1 MHFIGQS
8 FLLVLCGIF
17 LLRIAGRKSISQMTL
32 AQTFIMISIGTIMVQ
47 PIVDKSI
54 TKAIIGGTIFVITVI
69 GLEYLQLKYNSIE
82 RFIIG
87 KPKIIIENGTLHIE
101 NLKKLRMT
109 VDQLEMKLRNNGIS
123 RIEDI
128 KTATIE
134 PNGLLGYELYKELTP
149 LTTEEFKQIMKSCG
163 FDSLESH
170 ESNPQENLFTEIK
183 KPQRNQHDLLK

>member
-1 MHFIGQS
+1 MYFIDQS

-54 TKAIIGGTIFVITVI
+54 TKAIIGGAIFVITVI
-69 GLEYLQLKYNSIE
+69 ALEYLQLKYNSIE

-87 KPKIIIENGTLHIE
+87 TPKTIIEDGTLHIE

-183 KPQRNQHDLLK
+183 KPQKNQHDLLK

>member
-1 MHFIGQS
+1 MYFIGQS
-8 FLLVLCGIF
+8 FLLVLCGIT

-47 PIVDKSI
+47 PIVDKSMI
-54 TKAIIGGTIFVITVI
+54 KAVIGGIIFVITVI
-69 GLEYLQLKYNSIE
+69 GLEYLQLKCNTFE

-87 KPKIIIENGTLHIE
+87 KPKIIIENGTLHIK
-101 NLKKLRMT
+101 NLQNLRMT

-134 PNGLLGYELYKELTP
+134 PNGLLGYELYEELTP
-149 LTTEEFKQIMKSCG
+149 LTIKDFKMIMQAYG
-163 FDSLESH
+163 FDSLESYNPNKQ
-170 ESNPQENLFTEIK
+170 ENIFEEIKNPQKNK
-183 KPQRNQHDLLK
+183 HDLLK

>member
-1 MHFIGQS
+1 MYFIGQS

-54 TKAIIGGTIFVITVI
+54 TKAIIGGAIFVITVI
-69 GLEYLQLKYNSIE
+69 TLEYLQLKYNSIE

-87 KPKIIIENGTLHIE
+87 KPKIIIEDGTLHIE

-183 KPQRNQHDLLK
+183 NPQRNQHDLLK